1 MPPRDIAVRCHSALI
16 LIAAA
21 GCGGSDLT
29 LPNESVAAN
38 ITIVKGDHQSAAIGS
53 ALADSLVVRVTDSR
67 NQPVANQP
75 LTFAVVTGGG
85 SVSPSSTTTNSDG
98 TAQTRWVLGPT
109 AGAQQ
114 ATAKAT
120 GNGAPA
126 DLSVAFN
133 ATATASAP
141 AKIEAVAGNNQT
153 SPAGS
158 SVPTDPTVKVT
169 DSRGNPVVGAS
180 VTFLVTAGGGAVNPT
195 DPVPTNTSGLASVS
209 WTLGPQAGQN
219 TLSASVGGSS
229 VAGNPV
235 TFTAT
240 GTPGSAGKLVI
251 ITQPPVTAQSGLAL
265 SPAPAV
271 QLQDLNGN
279 NVKQG
284 GVAIL
289 ADIASGPAGASISGI
304 SATTNNKGVATFSN
318 LVLTGP
324 AGQYTI
330 SFSGTNLT
338 GAISTPITLAAG
350 GATKLAVLVPPSA
363 TAVSG
368 APFAQQP
375 QVQLE
380 DAAGNPVAQSGVSVL
395 VTISNQPT
403 GGGSLGG
410 STTVQT
416 GADGVARFAGLS
428 ITGAAGQYT
437 LLFASGNLTSV
448 TAVVTIGAGSV
459 SGSQS
464 TFTVGPGTITASNG
478 SSTATVTITARDG
491 AGNPV
496 QGAAASVAVSGS
508 NTVST
513 PAPTGADGKT
523 TATVSSTEA
532 GTKTVTVTI
541 NGTPVTNPSSAPLVV
556 SPGAPSNTTSTTVP
570 APTSP
575 VVGQTALITVTVKD
589 AFGNPIPGRS
599 VSLSSGGG
607 AQITQPSSPTNS
619 AGVTTGAVTYSTAGN
634 KGLTATISGDGSL
647 APITIT
653 VAKGATTISLQTNP
667 NPSNVGEQVTLTAT
681 VTVTAPAAGA
691 PTGSVRFFDNGVL
704 LDSDNLN
711 GSSIAT
717 VQHTFLIAGDHPLTA
732 QYVGDANFIGSTSA
746 TVTQH
751 VNIVNQAPT
760 ANDDAYSTN
769 QDVPLS
775 VDAPGVLAN
784 DSDPNNDSLSA
795 ALDTGPSS
803 GGLTLNPDG
812 SFTYT
817 PNSGFSG
824 QDSFTYHATDGSL
837 SSNSA
842 TVTITVNPS
851 SP

>member
-1 MPPRDIAVRCHSALI
+1 LRCVSALL

-29 LPNESVAAN
+29 LPTESVAAN
-38 ITIVKGDHQSAAIGS
+38 IVIVKGNRQSAAVGT
-53 ALADSLVVRVTDSR
+53 ALAESLVVRVTDSR

-75 LTFAVVTGGG
+75 MAFTVVAGGG
-85 SVSPSSTTTNSDG
+85 SVSPSSTTTNADG
-98 TAQTRWVLGPT
+98 TAQARWVLGAA
-109 AGAQQ
+109 AGDQQ

-120 GNGAPA
+120 GNGAP
-126 DLSVAFN
+126 DNLSVAFS

-153 SPAGS
+153 NPAGS

-180 VTFLVTAGGGAVNPT
+180 VTFLVTAGGGAINPT
-195 DPVPTNTSGLASVS
+195 DPVPTNASGLASVA

-219 TLSASVGGSS
+219 ALSASVGGSG
-229 VAGNPV
+229 VTGNPV

-240 GTPGSAGKLVI
+240 GTAGSAGKLAIV
-251 ITQPPVTAQSGLAL
+251 TQPPATAQSGVAL

-279 NVKQG
+279 DVKQG
-284 GVAIL
+284 GVTIL
-289 ADIASGPAGASISGI
+289 ADIASGPAGASISGV
-304 SATTNNKGVATFSN
+304 SASTNGKGVATFSN
-318 LVLTGP
+318 LILTGP

-338 GAISTPITLAAG
+338 GAISTPITLSPG

-363 TAVSG
+363 TAQSG
-368 APFAQQP
+368 TPFAQQP
-375 QVQLE
+375 QIQLE
-380 DAAGNPVAQSGVSVL
+380 DAAGNPVAQSGVGVL
-395 VTISNQPT
+395 VTISGQPA

-410 STTVQT
+410 GPTTVQT
-416 GADGVARFAGLS
+416 GSDGVARFSGLS
-428 ITGAAGQYT
+428 ITGVAGQYT
-437 LLFASGNLTSV
+437 LLFASVNLSSV
-448 TAVVTIGAGSV
+448 SAIVTIGAGSV

-464 TFTVGPGTITASNG
+464 TFSVNPGTITASTG
-478 SSTATVTITARDG
+478 SSAATVTITAKDA
-491 AGNPV
+491 AGNPLA
-496 QGAAASVAVSGS
+496 GAAASVAVSGS

-513 PAPTGADGKT
+513 PANTGADGKT

-541 NGTPVTNPSSAPLVV
+541 NGTPVTNPSSLPLVV
-556 SPGAPSNTTSTTVP
+556 SPGAPSKTTSTTVP
-570 APTSP
+570 SP
-575 VVGQTALITVTVKD
+575 ASPLVGQTALITVTVKD

-607 AQITQPSSPTNS
+607 AQITQPSTPTNS
-619 AGVTTGAVTYSTAGN
+619 AGVTTGAVTYPTAGN
-634 KGLTATISGDGSL
+634 KSLTAMISGDGSL
-647 APITIT
+647 DPITIT
-653 VAKGATTISLQTNP
+653 VGKGATTILLQTDP
-667 NPSNVGEQVTLTAT
+667 NPSSTLQQVTLTAT
-681 VTVTAPAAGA
+681 VTVTAPAAGK
-691 PTGSVRFFDNGVL
+691 PTGSVHFFDG
-704 LDSDNLN
+704 DTDIGSDNLDAS
-711 GSSIAT
+711 GVAT
-717 VQHTFLIAGDHPLTA
+717 IKRTFLVVGDHALTA
-732 QYVGDANFIGSTSA
+732 RYVGDANFLESTSA
-746 TVTQH
+746 LVTQH
-751 VNIVNQAPT
+751 VNLANQAPT
-760 ANDDAYSTN
+760 ANDDSYSVQ
-769 QDVPLS
+769 QDATLTVN
-775 VDAPGVLAN
+775 APGVLVN
-784 DSDPNNDSLSA
+784 DTDPNNDSLTA
-795 ALDTGPSS
+795 EQDNGPSN
-803 GGLTLNPDG
+803 GALTLNPDG